1 MKKLTLVLVLL
12 AALLLSSC
20 VAYDYAY
27 VAPVPARATVVYYPS
42 GYYYSRPYYRPTPPP
57 PPPRHHRHHHYR

>member
-27 VAPVPARATVVYYPS
+27 VAPVSARAVVVYPS

-57 PPPRHHRHHHYR
+57 PPRPHHHRHHYR